1 MASSSRGA
9 SIPPAMADP
18 SATTGSELTE
28 LDHGHATSVGRG
40 TVPLA
45 SAMALAWPAW
55 VLARPVGALARPE
68 EGLVGELPKK
78 AMEGPVPVKV
88 SFKQT
93 MRLEIRKQDM
103 WYVKKMVLSCF
114 NLLQIANNCNFIT
127 IVSMIQN

>member
-45 SAMALAWPAW
+45 SAMALA
-55 VLARPVGALARPE
+55 RPE

-93 MRLEIRKQDM
+93 MRLEIRKQEM
-103 WYVKKMVLSCF
+103 WYVKKCGFIFFSISCKLRMLAISLPLF
-114 NLLQIANNCNFIT
+114 Q
-127 IVSMIQN
+127 